1 MCGEGFARYGGAT
14 TCVLA
19 HMGGQFIALD
29 AGTGIMNLPGEV
41 TAQKELPLLLTHAH
55 ADHLLGLPMC
65 DYVMR
70 LGARLD
76 VYGARRG
83 GLDAREQVER
93 LVAPPLWPIKA
104 DGFLTEICFHDLPES
119 MTLGAVRVDA
129 MDGVHPGGV
138 SVFRLEAGDR
148 SVVFASDCTV
158 TDELRPKLIEF
169 ARGCDLLLIDG
180 QYGDEEWPTRRAYGH
195 STWTMA
201 AKLAEACGAKR
212 LRVTHHDPRHTD
224 AMLAAWD
231 ETLRGRD
238 PAYAFAREGE
248 TIEL

>member
-1 MCGEGFARYGGAT
+1 MCGEAFARYGGST

-65 DYVMR
+65 SYVMVR
-70 LGARLD
+70 GARLD
-76 VYGARRG
+76 IYGASRD
-83 GLDAREQVER
+83 GLSPRQQVER
-93 LVAPPLWPIKA
+93 LVSPPLWPITP
-104 DGFLTEICFHDLPES
+104 DDFLTELCFHDMPDT
-119 MTLGAVRVDA
+119 MHLGEVRVDA
-129 MDGVHPGGV
+129 MEGNHSGGV
-138 SVFRLEAGDR
+138 TLLRLEADGKR
-148 SVVFASDCTV
+148 VVFATDCTFS
-158 TDELRPKLIEF
+158 DDLRPELVEF
-169 ARGCDLLLIDG
+169 ARGCDLLLADG
-180 QYGDEEWPTRRAYGH
+180 QYSDEEWPTRKTFGH
-195 STWTMA
+195 STWRMA
-201 AKLAEACGAKR
+201 AELAEACGAKQ
-212 LRVTHHDPRHTD
+212 LRIVHHDPTHTD

-231 ETLRGRD
+231 KTLQEQD

>member
-1 MCGEGFARYGGAT
+1 MCGEAFARYGGST

-65 DYVMR
+65 SYVMVR
-70 LGARLD
+70 GARLD
-76 VYGARRG
+76 IYGASRD
-83 GLDAREQVER
+83 GLSPRQQVER
-93 LVAPPLWPIKA
+93 LVSPPLWPITP
-104 DGFLTEICFHDLPES
+104 DDFLTELCFHDMPDTMWFGE
-119 MTLGAVRVDA
+119 ARVDA
-129 MDGVHPGGV
+129 MEGKHSGGV
-138 SVFRLEAGDR
+138 TLLRLEADGKR
-148 SVVFASDCTV
+148 VVFATDCTFS
-158 TDELRPKLIEF
+158 DDLRPELVEF
-169 ARGCDLLLIDG
+169 ARGCDLLLADG
-180 QYGDEEWPTRRAYGH
+180 QYNDEEWPTRKTFGH
-195 STWTMA
+195 STWRMA
-201 AKLAEACGAKR
+201 AELAEACGAKR
-212 LRVTHHDPRHTD
+212 LRETHHDPRHTD